1 MPIIDKDDIL
11 KFKSINCTIKH
22 PFYVI
27 ADFES
32 TMEKVSETDDDKR
45 SQIYQHYAANSYRL
59 KHNCDV
65 SEHIYIKKK
74 NVILQILKN

>member
-27 ADFES
+27 ADFAL
-32 TMEKVSETDDDKR
+32 TDDDKR
-45 SQIYQHYAANSYRL
+45 SQIYQHHTANSYRL

-65 SEHIYIKKK
+65 SEHIY
-74 NVILQILKN
+74 